1 MKKWRINYYF
11 ISLEIN
17 LRRANSK
24 KVNQGS
30 ADILSNDP
38 SLCFQD
44 KHKIVVINGLKT
56 GFNGSQLFYIYQ
68 GQIIWRT
75 WPYASQK
82 MKLSSKI
89 ENFANLAFSN
99 IWPQDD
105 NPYSTFILTL
115 MTLVDLEV
123 NFQRPNRRFTDQHGP
138 VPFDLIWP
146 RDLNLHIKMVQILP
160 EYANISVCR
169 NKNSFMVLFY
179 CVYLFDRFGFE
190 FSRVLFSQ
198 FHNFG
203 HNFDLLFWISTL

>member
-1 MKKWRINYYF
+1 
-11 ISLEIN
+11 
-17 LRRANSK
+17 
-24 KVNQGS
+24 
-30 ADILSNDP
+30 
-38 SLCFQD
+38 
-44 KHKIVVINGLKT
+44 
-56 GFNGSQLFYIYQ
+56 
-68 GQIIWRT
+68 
-75 WPYASQK
+75 
-82 MKLSSKI
+82 MKLLSKI

-99 IWPQDD
+99 IWPQYD
-105 NPYSTFILTL
+105 NLYSTFILTL

-123 NFQRPNRRFTDQHGP
+123 TFQRQNQRFTDPHGP
-138 VPFDLIWP
+138 APLRTLTEFDPMTRIKCF
-146 RDLNLHIKMVQILP
+146 IKMVQILP